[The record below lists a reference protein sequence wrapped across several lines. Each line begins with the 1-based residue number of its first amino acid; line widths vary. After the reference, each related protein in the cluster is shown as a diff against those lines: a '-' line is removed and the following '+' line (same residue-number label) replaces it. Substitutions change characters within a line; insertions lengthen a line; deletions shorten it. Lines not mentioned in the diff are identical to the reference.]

1 VLTISTKG
9 RYSLRILI
17 LMASQPRGHM
27 FAKWEIAEGEVLSC
41 AYVQQ
46 LMASLKTCGL
56 VNSHRGKVGGFT
68 LGRAP
73 EDITV
78 AEVLRATEGPA
89 AFAPCLAGDVCEHE
103 LTCRA
108 RPMWAQAQALFDD
121 FFSGIT
127 IADLVAGRAA
137 GTLGETDLV

>member
-27 FAKWEIAEGEVLSC
+27 FAKWEIAEGEALSC

-46 LMASLKTCGL
+46 LMATLKTAGF

-68 LGRAP
+68 LARAP
-73 EDITV
+73 ENITV
-78 AEVLRATEGPA
+78 AEVLRATEGQA
-89 AFAPCLAGDVCEHE
+89 VLAPCLGDEDCERE
-103 LTCRA
+103 STCRA
-108 RPMWAQAQALFDD
+108 RPLWAEAQGLFDE
-121 FFSGIT
+121 FFTGVT
-127 IADLVAGRAA
+127 VADLVEGRAVGRPQLA
-137 GTLGETDLV
+137 GLI